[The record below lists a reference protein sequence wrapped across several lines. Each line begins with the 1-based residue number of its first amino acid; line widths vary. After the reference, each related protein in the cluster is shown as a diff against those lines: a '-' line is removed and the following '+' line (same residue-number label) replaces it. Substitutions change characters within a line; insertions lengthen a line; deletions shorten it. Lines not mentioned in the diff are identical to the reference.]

1 MKKPAYTIRLIFLFL
16 FICEFSFAQ
25 EVIEISDNFQ
35 KLRVGK
41 KHLRIFKDETSQMT
55 LKELLQVSNDKFAPP
70 KDDSPNYGYTKSVIF
85 AKFSLRNQDTKQQE
99 VLLEI
104 DYPVLDDVRF
114 YLLDEASNIVKE
126 YKTGDWL
133 PFGQRELPTR
143 NFVFSLPLEPYKT
156 YTVVLR
162 IKNDSTVS
170 FPITLWQ
177 PDNFWK
183 AENYSMWW
191 FGIFYGIMLVMLLY
205 NLFIYSVLKEPSYL
219 WYVLNIIAIVLF
231 QLAFNG
237 IGFQYLWGNIPGF
250 NHFNMPLAASLLT
263 LFSIGF
269 SRLFLN
275 TAVKQQVLD
284 KIFIVLIAIAII
296 TAFLSFFITQRIS
309 LRFATFMVLP
319 SSIAI
324 LYGGFNALRQGY
336 RPARF
341 FVVSW
346 LVYLIGALLVAL
358 RGLGLTPTN
367 FITTYSIQIGSAIEV
382 ILLSLALADRINTL
396 RKEIAQRALEKERL
410 EKEKEREMREVME
423 QQNERLEQLVTERTH
438 ELFDKN
444 KQLTDSIQYAQRIQK
459 AILPSKDTLIRYFPE
474 CFIYFKPRD
483 IVSGDFYWFGE
494 KDNKI
499 VIAVVDCTGHG
510 VPGAFM
516 SMIGNTLLNQIVLE
530 RGVTRPAEILNQLH
544 QEVRTLLKQN
554 DEDGSKDGMD
564 MSICVYHQLHHII
577 EFAGANNPMYLI
589 KNGELIEYK
598 ADRMGIGGTHK
609 NENEH
614 FTNHIIKL
622 GSEDVSIYLFTDGYA
637 DQFGEKTGSKFMARN
652 LKKMLLE
659 LSHLK
664 SMKAQHLEI
673 NKTME
678 EWRGK
683 EKQLDDQLM
692 IGFRISASASRTHAE
707 ISSKKDVLQRK
718 VEQPF
723 KFTR

>member
-1 MKKPAYTIRLIFLFL
+1 MKKNLKRITFVILCFFVRPFLW
-16 FICEFSFAQ
+16 AQ
-25 EVIEISDNFQ
+25 ESVEISSNFE
-35 KLRVGK
+35 KLQVGK
-41 KHLRIFKDETSQMT
+41 KYLRVLKDESSQMT
-55 LKELLQVSNDKFAPP
+55 FKEFLQVSDDKFTPP
-70 KDDSPNYGYTKSVIF
+70 KDDSPNYGYTKAAIF
-85 AKFSLRNQDTKQQE
+85 AKFQVRNLETKPCE
-99 VLLEI
+99 VFLEI
-104 DYPVLDDVRF
+104 DYPVLDDVRL
-114 YLLDEASNIVKE
+114 YVLDDENNLTKE

-133 PFGQRELPTR
+133 PFSQRELSTR
-143 NFVFSLPLEPYKT
+143 SFVFRLPLEPYKA
-156 YTVVLR
+156 YTVALR
-162 IKNDSTVS
+162 IKSESTFS
-170 FPITLWQ
+170 FPIILWQ
-177 PDNFWK
+177 PDKFW
-183 AENYSMWW
+183 EGETYSKWW

-237 IGFQYLWGNIPGF
+237 IGFQYLWGKFPGF

-284 KIFIVLIAIAII
+284 KIFIVLIAITII

-341 FVVSW
+341 FVASW
-346 LVYLIGALLVAL
+346 LVYVIGAFLVAL
-358 RGLGLTPTN
+358 RGLGLAPTN

-544 QEVRTLLKQN
+544 QEVRSLLKQN

-659 LSHLK
+659 LNSNVK
-664 SMKAQHLEI
+664 SLKAQHLQI

-678 EWRGK
+678 EWRGN
-683 EKQLDDQLM
+683 EKQLDDQL
-692 IGFRISASASRTHAE
+692 IVGFRVSATASREKAE
-707 ISSKKDVLQRK
+707 ISSKDISQRK
-718 VEQPF
+718 AEQPF